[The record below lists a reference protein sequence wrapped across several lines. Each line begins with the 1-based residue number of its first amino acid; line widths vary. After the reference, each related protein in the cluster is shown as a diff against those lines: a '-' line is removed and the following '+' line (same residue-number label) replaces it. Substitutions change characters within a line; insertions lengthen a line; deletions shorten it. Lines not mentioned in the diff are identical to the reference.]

1 MKKKSP
7 VKNYKKGYYKKS
19 PAKGKGGQQVTITNA
34 PSSVKNPTAPRV
46 AYRVP
51 SEIRAAKLNPRG
63 EAGSMGYHVS
73 EKPSGY
79 QNVVNYGSGVDPDP
93 LYMDWATGDIHTSD
107 PRTTLDEFGN
117 PISKKSKKSSSFKM
131 KGWSGYTKKSPS
143 KYADPSGVSAESI
156 GGSKHMGTS
165 QTNIDQ
171 IQATQ
176 AYHSTKNLPKPPN
189 PPSYIDKHKELY
201 VDKIKSQA
209 ENPKLPEGKTQ
220 ADVKK
225 ERYMEVLAKHH
236 GKSYQAT
243 TLDEFGNP
251 ITKKSSGFK
260 MKGPSLYGK
269 RKK

>member
-131 KGWSGYTKKSPS
+131 KGWSGYTS
-143 KYADPSGVSAESI
+143 
-156 GGSKHMGTS
+156 
-165 QTNIDQ
+165 
-171 IQATQ
+171 
-176 AYHSTKNLPKPPN
+176 
-189 PPSYIDKHKELY
+189 
-201 VDKIKSQA
+201 
-209 ENPKLPEGKTQ
+209 
-220 ADVKK
+220 
-225 ERYMEVLAKHH
+225 
-236 GKSYQAT
+236 
-243 TLDEFGNP
+243 
-251 ITKKSSGFK
+251 
-260 MKGPSLYGK
+260 
-269 RKK
+269 

>member
-34 PSSVKNPTAPRV
+34 PSSEPPRV

-143 KYADPSGVSAESI
+143 KYADPSGVTAESI
-156 GGSKHMGTS
+156 GGSKHMGTT

-171 IQATQ
+171 IQAIKS
-176 AYHSTKNLPKPPN
+176 YHSTKNLPKPTN
-189 PPSYIDKHKELY
+189 PPSYMDKHKEY
-201 VDKIKSQA
+201 WVDKIKSHTPRFMESA
-209 ENPKLPEGKTQ
+209 PLPEGKTQ
-220 ADVKK
+220 ADVSRD
-225 ERYMEVLAKHH
+225 RYIEVLAKHH
-236 GKSYQAT
+236 GKS
-243 TLDEFGNP
+243 
-251 ITKKSSGFK
+251 SGFK
-260 MKGPSLYGK
+260 MKGSSLYGK